1 MINRVPK
8 GKEDSVMRL
17 RIIEPIE
24 PKEKRRIRTCAYARV
39 STESL
44 KQGES
49 LENQIITYEGL
60 IKSNPE
66 YEFIKVYA
74 DQGITG
80 YSENRPAFQEMI
92 RDAREGKFDLII
104 TKSISRFARNTVT
117 VLKVARELKNLG
129 VGIFF
134 EEQNMNTLSGD
145 GELMLAVLASFAQE
159 ESRSMS
165 QNNKWSIGK
174 KFERGEIMIT
184 TERFLGYDKDETGD
198 LVINH
203 EEAKTIREIY
213 RLYLEGMGTFRIA
226 KKLNEEGYKTVTGVK
241 FTEGTV
247 GGILKN
253 EKYKGDYLLQ
263 KYYTPENKRNQ
274 TVLNKGEVKSY
285 YISENHPAIISPDD
299 WKKAQEIRE
308 KRKRVKNI
316 DGEDGKYQ
324 RRYEL
329 SGMLICPHCSRTLR
343 RRQVH
348 NKRIQWICS
357 TYIKEGKS
365 ACKGIR
371 IDDTEACKQE
381 IKEPTVVEEV
391 IKNGKKHYL
400 YTCQREFNNQ
410 RGAEE
415 SKEKENGSLLQSVNR
430 PRRTAIKL

>member
-1 MINRVPK
+1 
-8 GKEDSVMRL
+8 MRL
-17 RIIEPIE
+17 RIIEPIA
-24 PKEKRRIRTCAYARV
+24 PKSKHRIRVCAYARV

-49 LENQIITYEGL
+49 LENQIVTYERQ
-60 IKSNPE
+60 IKLNPE
-66 YEFIKVYA
+66 YEFDKVYA

-80 YSENRPAFQEMI
+80 YSEKRPAFQEMLF
-92 RDAREGKFDLII
+92 DARQGKFELII

-117 VLKVARELKNLG
+117 VLKVARELKELG

-134 EEQNMNTLSGD
+134 EEQNINTLSGD

-159 ESRSMS
+159 ESRSIS
-165 QNNKWSIGK
+165 ENNKWSIGK
-174 KFERGEIMIT
+174 KFERGEFIIT

-198 LVINH
+198 LVINQ

-226 KKLNEEGYKTVTGVK
+226 KKLNAEGYKTVTGVK

-274 TVLNKGEVKSY
+274 TVLNRGEVKSY
-285 YISENHPAIISPDD
+285 YISENHPAIISPED
-299 WKKAQEIRE
+299 WDKAQEIRE

-316 DGEDGKYQ
+316 NGEDGKYQ

-329 SGMLICPHCSRTLR
+329 SGLLICPHCGRSLR

-365 ACKGIR
+365 VCKGLR
-371 IDDTEACKQE
+371 IDDLVVSKLD

-391 IKNGKKHYL
+391 IRDGKKHYR
-400 YTCQREFNNQ
+400 YTSQREFNSKN
-410 RGAEE
+410 REE
-415 SKEKENGSLLQSVNR
+415 ENSKKEDGSVLQGVNR
-430 PRRTAIKL
+430 QRRAAIKL